1 MLLIWAT
8 GQNIL
13 RHRVGDV
20 DIVVLSLALWA
31 ILLLIT
37 WGIFFLDH
45 LHLLDLRLVVLN
57 QRLVE
62 LLLELLGL
70 LDLLDYL
77 NLL

>member
-1 MLLIWAT
+1 MLLLIWAA

-20 DIVVLSLALWA
+20 DVVVLLSLALWA

-45 LHLLDLRLVVLN
+45 LHLLDLRLVLLN

-62 LLLELLGL
+62 LLLELL
-70 LDLLDYL
+70 DLLDFL